1 VTVGLGIDVAIILL
15 YFGVIST
22 IGLVMGR
29 REKTLRDFA
38 LGGRSIPWWAV
49 MASIIAAETSAATFL
64 GAPTEGFKKQSLAYA
79 LLTFGVILGRWIVA
93 QWFLKP
99 FYVYKVYTV
108 YDYLEIRVGPAT
120 KNFVSGL
127 FLLMRTL
134 ASGTR
139 LFIPSIVMVLAWQ
152 VVQNGGQPVVVS
164 QKPVN
169 DVAPY
174 IIAIVLLSILTG
186 IYTVKG
192 GIKAVVWTDVVQA
205 CLMFGAA
212 LIAAGTLLGHI
223 GGFSGLVSLVPKMST
238 LQGYFVSGFDRGSI
252 QDWQVT
258 QKMIP
263 ANGEPLP
270 MGFLGYLKEI
280 ITNDYTLVS
289 ALIASTAMNIAAFGT
304 DQDMAQRLLTAETQT
319 KARRSLLTAAFM
331 DIPIAATF
339 TFIGI
344 LLLAFY
350 KLNPALQPKASA
362 DVFGSYIL
370 NVLPVGIRGIVLA
383 GVFATAMG
391 SLSAALNSLATSA
404 TNDFFV
410 PFYAKPK
417 GYGEDRI
424 LLVARYFTILF
435 AILMILVAGAFAY
448 LKVKNPDIGIIP
460 VVLGIAGYILGPML
474 GVFLLGIFT
483 KSRGSDRGNLVA
495 LVAGLLSTSV
505 LGDLPGKMN
514 PSWSLN
520 LGWQVSFTWFAFIG
534 ATTVLVVGVW
544 FKTPKE
550 ALALAERR
558 VQSAES
564 PDDRP
569 VALRDS

>member
-1 VTVGLGIDVAIILL
+1 
-15 YFGVIST
+15 
-22 IGLVMGR
+22 
-29 REKTLRDFA
+29 
-38 LGGRSIPWWAV
+38 
-49 MASIIAAETSAATFL
+49 
-64 GAPTEGFKKQSLAYA
+64 
-79 LLTFGVILGRWIVA
+79 
-93 QWFLKP
+93 
-99 FYVYKVYTV
+99 
-108 YDYLEIRVGPAT
+108 
-120 KNFVSGL
+120 
-127 FLLMRTL
+127 
-134 ASGTR
+134 
-139 LFIPSIVMVLAWQ
+139 
-152 VVQNGGQPVVVS
+152 
-164 QKPVN
+164 
-169 DVAPY
+169 
-174 IIAIVLLSILTG
+174 
-186 IYTVKG
+186 
-192 GIKAVVWTDVVQA
+192 
-205 CLMFGAA
+205 
-212 LIAAGTLLGHI
+212 LLGHI

>member
-1 VTVGLGIDVAIILL
+1 MGLAVDCGIVLI
-15 YFGVIST
+15 YFAVIST

-29 REKTLRDFA
+29 REKSLRDFA

-79 LLTFGVILGRWIVA
+79 LLTFGVIIGRWIVA

-99 FYVYKVYTV
+99 FYTYKVYTV
-108 YDYLEIRVGPAT
+108 YDYLEIRFGPTT

-127 FLLMRTL
+127 FLIMRTL

-152 VVQNGGQPVVVS
+152 VVQNGGNPVVVS
-164 QKPVN
+164 QKPVS
-169 DVAPY
+169 DVVPY
-174 IIAIVLLSILTG
+174 LVAIVLLSILTG

-192 GIKAVVWTDVVQA
+192 GIKAVIWTDVVQA
-205 CLMFGAA
+205 GLMFGSA
-212 LIAAGTLLGHI
+212 LVACLTLLNHI
-223 GGFSGLVSLVPKMST
+223 GGFGALAQLVPKMNT
-238 LQGYFVSGFDRGSI
+238 LQGYFVSGFDQASI
-252 QDWQVT
+252 QDWQVA

-263 ANGEPLP
+263 ANGVPLP
-270 MGFLGYLKEI
+270 MGFMGYLKEI
-280 ITNDYTLVS
+280 VTNDYTLIS

-304 DQDMAQRLLTAETQT
+304 DQDMAQRLLTAETQK
-319 KARRSLLTAAFM
+319 KAKRSLLTAAFM

-344 LLLAFY
+344 LLVAFY
-350 KLNPALQPKASA
+350 KLNPSLQPKSQA
-362 DVFGSYIL
+362 DVFGAYIL
-370 NVLPVGIRGIVLA
+370 NVLPVGIRGVVLA

-404 TNDFFV
+404 TNDFYV
-410 PFYAKPK
+410 PFFAKK
-417 GYGEDRI
+417 RGYGEHEI
-424 LLVARYFTILF
+424 LKAARGFTVVF
-435 AILMILVAGAFAY
+435 AVLMILVAGAFAF
-448 LKVKNPDIGIIP
+448 LKVNNPDIGIIP

-483 KSRGSDRGNLVA
+483 KSRGSDRGNVISLI
-495 LVAGLLSTSV
+495 AGLMATSI

-514 PSWSLN
+514 PSWSLH

-534 ATTVLVVGVW
+534 AATVLAVGIW
-544 FKTPKE
+544 FKTPVE
-550 ALALAERR
+550 ALERAERR
-558 VQSAES
+558 AQSALTG
-564 PDDRP
+564 DDVP
-569 VALRDS
+569 LALREG

>member
-1 VTVGLGIDVAIILL
+1 MGLGIDIAIILL

-79 LLTFGVILGRWIVA
+79 LLTFGVIIGRWIVA
-93 QWFLKP
+93 HWFLKP
-99 FYVYKVYTV
+99 FYTYKVYTV
-108 YDYLEIRVGPAT
+108 YDYLEIRFGPVT

-127 FLLMRTL
+127 FLVMRTL

-152 VVQNGGQPVVVS
+152 LLQNGGHPVVVS
-164 QKPVN
+164 QKPVD
-169 DVAPY
+169 DVVPY
-174 IIAIVLLSILTG
+174 LIAIVLLSILTG

-205 CLMFGAA
+205 CIMFGSA
-212 LIAAGTLLGHI
+212 LLAAGTLLNHI
-223 GGFSGLVSLVPKMST
+223 GGFGQLVHLVPKMGT
-238 LQGYFVSGFDRGSI
+238 LQGYFVSGFDKPSI
-252 QDWQVT
+252 QDWQVA

-263 ANGEPLP
+263 AGSEPLP
-270 MGFLGYLKEI
+270 MGFMGYFKEI
-280 ITNDYTLVS
+280 VTNDYTLIS

-304 DQDMAQRLLTAETQT
+304 DQDMAQRLLTAETQK

-370 NVLPVGIRGIVLA
+370 NVLPTGIRGLVLA

-391 SLSAALNSLATSA
+391 SLSAALNALATSA
-404 TNDFFV
+404 TNDFYV
-410 PFYAKPK
+410 PFYAKSRNL
-417 GYGEDRI
+417 GEDRI
-424 LLVARYFTILF
+424 LRAARLFTILF

-483 KSRGSDRGNLVA
+483 RDRGSDKGNVIA
-495 LVAGLLSTSV
+495 LVCGLLATSI

-514 PSWSLN
+514 PTWSLQF
-520 LGWQVSFTWFAFIG
+520 GWQVSFTWFAFIG
-534 ATTVLVVGVW
+534 ALTVLLVGVW
-544 FKTPKE
+544 FKTPTAAIEKAVKRAE
-550 ALALAERR
+550 AASQTLDDVPLALRN
-558 VQSAES
+558 
-564 PDDRP
+564 
-569 VALRDS
+569 